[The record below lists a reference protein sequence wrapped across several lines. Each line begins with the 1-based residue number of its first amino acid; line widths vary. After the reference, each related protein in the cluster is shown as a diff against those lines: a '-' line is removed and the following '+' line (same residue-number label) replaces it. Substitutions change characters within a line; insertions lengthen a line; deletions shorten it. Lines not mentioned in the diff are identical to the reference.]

1 MEMYFLLFILSLA
14 LLVKSAER
22 AICYSNTLAKS
33 FNFSR
38 FVMGFLV
45 IAFISILPET
55 LISLIAASKGT
66 PEFGMGTLLGSNVA
80 DLTVVIFFV
89 ALASKNGLPVKD
101 LFVKQNLYCLPLFA
115 LPILL
120 GLDMHYS
127 RLDGLGLIL
136 AGLSYYVWALKH
148 DVKKEAARVASKFEW
163 GSMLLLLVSMG
174 VLLLS
179 ASLTVKFGTLTA
191 HQWGVHPTLVGL
203 LFVGLGTTLPE
214 MFFSIQAVRKRYVGL
229 AIGDILGTVISDAT
243 LVLGAMILVQPFDFN
258 RNLILVTGVFMFLS
272 GLLLFAL
279 MKSGRGLSKLEGVLL
294 LFVYLGFVACEFVA
308 NH

>member
-1 MEMYFLLFILSLA
+1 MYFLLFILSLG

-22 AICYSNTLAKS
+22 AICYSNTIAKS

-38 FVMGFLV
+38 FVMGFFV

-55 LISLIAASKGT
+55 LISLISAAKGT

-80 DLTVVIFFV
+80 DLTVVFFFV
-89 ALASKNGLPVKD
+89 ILASKKGLKVSDVVFRK
-101 LFVKQNLYCLPLFA
+101 NIYCLPLFA
-115 LPILL
+115 LPIVL
-120 GLDMHYS
+120 GFDFEYS
-127 RLDGLGLIL
+127 RLDGFALLG
-136 AGLSYYVWALKH
+136 AGVAYYVWALHH
-148 DVKKEAARVASKFEW
+148 DLPKDQARIASSFHW
-163 GSMLLLLVSMG
+163 GTLLLLLVSMG

-191 HQWGVHPTLVGL
+191 EQWGVHPILVGL

-214 MFFSIQAVRKRYVGL
+214 LFFSVQAVRKHYNGL

-243 LVLGAMILVQPFDFN
+243 MVLGLTILVSPFDFAPS
-258 RNLILVTGVFMFLS
+258 LIWVTGGFMF
-272 GLLLFAL
+272 FAA
-279 MKSGRGLSKLEGVLL
+279 LL
-294 LFVYLGFVACEFVA
+294 LFVLMKTDRELSRWEGFLLLGLYFAFVACEFWA